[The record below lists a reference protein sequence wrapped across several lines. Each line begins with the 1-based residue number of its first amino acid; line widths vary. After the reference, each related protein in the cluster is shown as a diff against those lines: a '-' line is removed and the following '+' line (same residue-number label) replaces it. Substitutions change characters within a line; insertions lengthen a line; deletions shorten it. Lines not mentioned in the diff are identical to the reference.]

1 MEGFMAFGDQQLGM
15 HHVQDRHLFSM
26 YMDSEELNEY
36 QTTMTEMAQE
46 VSDNLQKMSDNHLV
60 WTSEHAHW
68 IIPGPFKECRNF
80 HFDLITGEAIF
91 AQSDDVLTEEDIIAH
106 WPLQTVR

>member
-1 MEGFMAFGDQQLGM
+1 
-15 HHVQDRHLFSM
+15 
-26 YMDSEELNEY
+26 
-36 QTTMTEMAQE
+36 
-46 VSDNLQKMSDNHLV
+46 MSDNHLV

-106 WPLQTVR
+106 WPLVEAADRTESRSFIDNACFKAVHHNNMESSNIIDAVWVRRWKKVFDKDNNIT